1 MTKAR
6 YRPFDRSKMRD
17 WRERE
22 PHPRTPAQEFATA
35 RNFRIMRLRG
45 LWFLCGVMSP
55 PNALAARAL
64 IDADLKALGART
76 TKEQNDLVLSHYN
89 AEEDL

>member
-1 MTKAR
+1 
-6 YRPFDRSKMRD
+6 
-17 WRERE
+17 
-22 PHPRTPAQEFATA
+22 
-35 RNFRIMRLRG
+35 
-45 LWFLCGVMSP
+45 MSP